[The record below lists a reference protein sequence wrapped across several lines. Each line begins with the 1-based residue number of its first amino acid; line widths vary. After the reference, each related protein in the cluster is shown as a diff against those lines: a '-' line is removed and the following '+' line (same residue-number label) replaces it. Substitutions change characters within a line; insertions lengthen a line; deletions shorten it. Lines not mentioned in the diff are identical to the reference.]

1 MRLLFCCEFYFP
13 SVGGVQEVMRQI
25 AERLVRRGHDVTVA
39 TTRLANREFSD
50 HNGVKIV
57 EFGVSGNLV
66 RGMEGEVERYR
77 EFVRTFDCEA
87 ILIKAAQQWTFDAI
101 WPDLDCIHP
110 RKVLIPCGF
119 SGLFEPHYVS
129 YFQEL
134 PAILRKFDHL
144 IFYAE
149 HYRDVDFARHHK
161 LGPFSVLAN
170 GACEI
175 EFGVEKDRHFRRIH
189 GIPQDSV
196 VLLTVG
202 SLTGVKGHKELLE
215 AFVRLKTS
223 RRHVTF
229 ILNGNPP
236 PKPQVVASAPSPLEV
251 PIVPV
256 QPIAYH
262 ETAPVLHLGQR
273 MIRVYK
279 LEGVEGLLDRI
290 RHYRLRLSRK
300 LSAVLSECLSVQAKL
315 HRIIKEEGPQGI
327 RLRAMHRMV
336 PRLARSRLLR
346 YMPASIRALSDPM
359 AFWMGE
365 ARRNPAK
372 KLFIVSD
379 YPRQE
384 LVQAYMAADL
394 FVFASNIEYSPLVL
408 FESVAAG
415 TPFLSVPV
423 GNAEE
428 IAKWTGGGI
437 ICAANK
443 DERGYTRVDPKV
455 LAREIAKAIENPT
468 TLAALGLSGHAAW
481 KSNYTWDAIATQYEA
496 VLRDVPINQNRRAQV
511 CEPV

>member
-25 AERLVRRGHDVTVA
+25 AERLVLRGHDVTVA
-39 TTRLANREFSD
+39 TTRLANRDFSE
-50 HNGVKIV
+50 HNGVKIA
-57 EFGVSGNLV
+57 EFSVSGNLV
-66 RGMEGEVERYR
+66 RSMAGEVERYR
-77 EFVRTFDCEA
+77 EFVRTFDCDA
-87 ILIKAAQQWTFDAI
+87 ILIKAAQQWTFDAL
-101 WPDLDCIHP
+101 WPDFDLIRA

-149 HYRDVDFARHHK
+149 HYRDVDFARDHQ

-170 GACEI
+170 GASEI
-175 EFGVEKDRHFRRIH
+175 EFGVEKDPHFRRAH
-189 GIPQDSV
+189 GIPEDSA

-215 AFVRLKTS
+215 AFARLKTN

-236 PKPQVVASAPSPLEV
+236 PKPPLMVSALRLVEV
-251 PIVPV
+251 PVTP
-256 QPIAYH
+256 
-262 ETAPVLHLGQR
+262 HLGGR
-273 MIRVYK
+273 MIGVYK
-279 LEGVEGLLDRI
+279 LEGVAGLMSRV
-290 RHYRLRLSRK
+290 RHHGQRLSRK
-300 LSAVLSECLSVQAKL
+300 WGAALSWCFSVPAKF
-315 HRIIKEEGPQGI
+315 HRIHKEEGLQGI
-327 RLRAMHRMV
+327 RLRAMHRIGR
-336 PRLARSRLLR
+336 RLARSRLLR
-346 YMPASIRALSDPM
+346 YMPASIRSLSDPM
-359 AFWMGE
+359 TFWMEE
-365 ARRNPAK
+365 AKRDPAR
-372 KLFIVSD
+372 KLLIVSD

-428 IAKWTGGGI
+428 IARWTGGGI
-437 ICAANK
+437 ICRAHK
-443 DERGYTRVDPKV
+443 DERGYTRAEPEV
-455 LAREIAKAIENPT
+455 LAQEIAKAIEDPA
-468 TLAALGLSGHAAW
+468 TLASLGRAGHAAW
-481 KSNYTWDAIATQYEA
+481 KKRYTWDAIASQYEA
-496 VLRDVPINQNRRAQV
+496 VLRDVPMHKS
-511 CEPV
+511 

>member
-39 TTRLANREFSD
+39 TTRLANRDFSE

-66 RGMEGEVERYR
+66 RGMDGDVERYR
-77 EFVRTFDCEA
+77 EFVRTFDCDA

-101 WPDLDCIHP
+101 WPDLDHIHA

-119 SGLFEPHYVS
+119 SGLFEPHYVA
-129 YFQEL
+129 YFQDL

-149 HYRDVDFARHHK
+149 HYRDVDFARHHN
-161 LGPFSVLAN
+161 LSPFSVLAN

-175 EFGVEKDRHFRRIH
+175 EFGVEKDPNFRRIH
-189 GIPQDSV
+189 GIPEDSV

-202 SLTGVKGHKELLE
+202 SMTGVKGHRELLE

-223 RRHVTF
+223 HRHVTF

-236 PKPQVVASAPSPLEV
+236 PKPQVVAGVTRQDP
-251 PIVPV
+251 
-256 QPIAYH
+256 PIAHH
-262 ETAPVLHLGQR
+262 ETEPVPHLGQR

-279 LEGVEGLLDRI
+279 LEGVTGLLDRVI
-290 RHYRLRLSRK
+290 HHRRK
-300 LSAVLSECLSVQAKL
+300 WSAGLSEWLGIPSKL
-315 HRIIKEEGPQGI
+315 HRIQKEEGLQGV
-327 RLRAMHRMV
+327 RLRIMQRIGRRM
-336 PRLARSRLLR
+336 ARSRLLK
-346 YMPASIRALSDPM
+346 YMPDHIRALSDPM
-359 AFWMGE
+359 AFWMEE
-365 ARRNPAK
+365 AKRNPAR
-372 KLFIVSD
+372 KLLIVSD

-428 IAKWTGGGI
+428 IARWTGGGI
-437 ICAANK
+437 ICTAQK
-443 DERGYTRVDPKV
+443 DERGYTRADPNV
-455 LAREIAKAIENPT
+455 LALEIAKAIEDPT
-468 TLAALGLSGHAAW
+468 KLASLGQSGHAAW
-481 KSNYTWDAIATQYEA
+481 KKHYTWDAIATQYEA
-496 VLRDVPINQNRRAQV
+496 VLRGVPIYKSRGTQV